1 MCLGPFKQP
10 FWGFKGD
17 VFKEAAQKGRVFEEL
32 VTDLSNVV
40 SQQKLHIQRTEV
52 PPSGP
57 QQNFLSRPQGSNLRP
72 QAPDASTR

>member
-40 SQQKLHIQRTEV
+40 SQQKLHIQVRSSWGCPVSINPVE
-52 PPSGP
+52 S
-57 QQNFLSRPQGSNLRP
+57 
-72 QAPDASTR
+72 